1 MAAAISTTTS
11 LQAKGMLCD
20 PGSHFDGRYEVERK
34 YRAHSLE
41 PLRSKILSMG
51 AAPFTLGNVETDIV
65 LDQPDGRLA
74 SNDQQ
79 QVVRLMQPSGRV
91 LWICKGPGSDRCVAM
106 DLDGSEK
113 TLEMLSAL
121 GFVETGRLVK
131 QRDIY
136 FAGDFHITLDRLEGL
151 GCFVEI
157 AVMTDAADSLSYW
170 ATRIGEFANGLGL
183 DAAQAEERSYR
194 AMMTG
199 KDGVGDLPQT

>member
-1 MAAAISTTTS
+1 
-11 LQAKGMLCD
+11 MLCD
-20 PGSHFDGRYEVERK
+20 PGDHFTGRFEVERK
-34 YRAHSLE
+34 YRVDSLE
-41 PLRSKILSMG
+41 PLRSEILSTG
-51 AAPFTLGNVETDIV
+51 AVPFTLGNVETDIF

-79 QVVRLMQPSGRV
+79 QVVRVMQPSGRV
-91 LWICKGPGSDRCVAM
+91 LWICKGPGPDRCVAM

-113 TLEMLSAL
+113 VLEMLSVL
-121 GFVETGRLVK
+121 GFVETGRLAK

-157 AVMTDAADSLSYW
+157 AVMTDDAESLPFW
-170 ATRIGEFANGLGL
+170 ATRIGEFADRLGL

-199 KDGVGDLPQT
+199 KAWAEDFPQS

>member
-1 MAAAISTTTS
+1 
-11 LQAKGMLCD
+11 MLCD

-34 YRAHSLE
+34 YRVHSLE

-51 AAPFTLGNVETDIV
+51 AVPFTLGNVETDIF
-65 LDQPDGRLA
+65 LDQPDGRLVF
-74 SNDQQ
+74 NDQQ

-113 TLEMLSAL
+113 ALEMLSAL
-121 GFVETGRLVK
+121 GFDETGRLAK

-136 FAGDFHITLDRLEGL
+136 FSGDFHITLDRLEGL

-157 AVMTDAADSLSYW
+157 AVMTDDAESLSNW
-170 ATRIGEFANGLGL
+170 AIGIGEFAVRLGL

-199 KDGVGDLPQT
+199 RAGPATVPQT